1 MGDSA
6 SCTTNLRS
14 YGKLI
19 FLSPREDVSQSRHQ
33 KIVHDDLYCA
43 VRVHYNCYFV
53 SLFKT
58 FSLCSRA
65 FNENF
70 LHAQSGHRGN
80 VDDNKISR
88 ILLAMVLAYAV
99 CITPLTVV
107 ESIDFGYF
115 VYFISVSIS
124 ASVNPY

>member
-1 MGDSA
+1 M
-6 SCTTNLRS
+6 
-14 YGKLI
+14 
-19 FLSPREDVSQSRHQ
+19 LSLDRGIKD
-33 KIVHDDLYCA
+33 
-43 VRVHYNCYFV
+43 
-53 SLFKT
+53 
-58 FSLCSRA
+58 
-65 FNENF
+65 
-70 LHAQSGHRGN
+70 RGN

-107 ESIDFGYF
+107 ESIDFVYF